1 MIITIPDCCNLIQE
15 NQEKIQALE
24 NILNVCRDGKHI
36 LLIPHREAHQLLKTL
51 DTKLSE
57 SQKETLHNI
66 SQNVRFC
73 RNSLLDTFP
82 IHLEIF
88 FSDTEPTTSTDNKI
102 IQLHYKNFKDSNYLL
117 SSILLV
123 ENHKDGDLYKL
134 GANIFL
140 FKKDFACKYSIVLE
154 PVLGGGST
162 IFDVFIRKKEEK
174 KIFLCII
181 DSDKKTEKS
190 QQGNTAKRFNNEP
203 QGLNKHYFFKI
214 LECQEI
220 ENIIPYKIIEEIIT
234 QDKDKDINEFRQ
246 LTYENRLFVDYKDK
260 VGKNTLQKSLDI
272 LQKLS
277 IQKQSEMTTDQDKLF
292 LEISQ
297 IVASFGIAPKKRRS
311 VT

>member
-1 MIITIPDCCNLIQE
+1 M
-15 NQEKIQALE
+15 
-24 NILNVCRDGKHI
+24 
-36 LLIPHREAHQLLKTL
+36 
-51 DTKLSE
+51 
-57 SQKETLHNI
+57 
-66 SQNVRFC
+66 
-73 RNSLLDTFP
+73 
-82 IHLEIF
+82 
-88 FSDTEPTTSTDNKI
+88 
-102 IQLHYKNFKDSNYLL
+102 
-117 SSILLV
+117 
-123 ENHKDGDLYKL
+123 
-134 GANIFL
+134 
-140 FKKDFACKYSIVLE
+140 
-154 PVLGGGST
+154 LGGGNT

-174 KIFLCII
+174 KIFLCVI
-181 DSDKKTEKS
+181 DSDKKTKES
-190 QQGNTAKRFNNEP
+190 QQGSTAKRFNKEQ

-272 LQKLS
+272 LRKLS